1 MNDNQMND
9 KKMDENQMNEKNFAD
24 WKKKIILFLT
34 SQTLSLFGSSLV
46 QYAISWYITLK
57 TQSGVMMTISIIC
70 GFLPIFFL
78 SPFAGVWADRY
89 NRKTLIM
96 LADAMIAV
104 ATLSIAIVFFLG
116 YEAICSWR
124 CQPSGRWAQPYKLL
138 P

>member
-104 ATLSIAIVFFLG
+104 AT
-116 YEAICSWR
+116 
-124 CQPSGRWAQPYKLL
+124 
-138 P
+138 